1 MFMTMMRSHS
11 KSILIKII
19 IGLIGVVFV
28 FWGIY
33 SIRGPKPGSK
43 IAYVN
48 GDLISGLEYHATYRD
63 MLLAMQRQYKD
74 YWNED
79 LIEVFQLKQKAL
91 ESLIGEKLISQEAAR
106 LGLKVNDDEIA
117 DAIYTYPAFQ
127 VNGVFDEN
135 QYRSLLNYNRM
146 EPADFEATI
155 GSELLGEKIRR
166 FIKSFLLVTDNEII
180 DYYTFQNE
188 KISLGFV
195 AFNPE
200 DFKAEVK
207 AAQADMDAYFE
218 NHKEAYRIPPQ
229 ITISYITLDPSDFKD
244 KVTVTEGEIAD
255 YYEYNPER
263 FKEHRQVKARHI
275 LFSVPPDASKEA
287 EAEIKDK
294 ALEILKRAQQGES
307 FSELAKK
314 YSQDTSNASTGGD
327 LGYFKKDQMVEPF
340 EDLAFSLK
348 KGEVGGPVRTQ
359 FGWHLIKV
367 DDIKEEK
374 VKTLDEVREQIEAA
388 LREDIA
394 RDMAHERALVLM
406 DQMPYDSDLAAYAAQ
421 HGLIIKES
429 GFFVK
434 KGDIPGFGTDEKLK
448 QALYSLEKGEISDIL
463 EHNGKY
469 YIFQVT
475 GAKDSSVPTMNEVA
489 DQLRKDV
496 EDHLSLEAARK
507 RAEGYLEEL
516 RAGAGWQELAKMK
529 NAITK
534 ETDFFS
540 RGGNIPN
547 IGYAPSVSEAAFLL
561 SDQTRYPDHP
571 FTVNNKV
578 YVIRWLDKKG
588 IKQDLFDKEK
598 DNFAQMVSLSK
609 ERLVWDRWLQTL
621 RDKASIKIVTP
632 LSEL

>member
-33 SIRGPKPGSK
+33 SIGDRPGSK

-48 GDLISGLEYHATYRD
+48 GDLISGLEYHAAYRD
-63 MLLAMQRQYKD
+63 MLLALQRQYKD

-79 LIEVFQLKQKAL
+79 LIEMFQLKQKTL
-91 ESLIGEKLISQEAAR
+91 ESLIGKRLISQEAGR
-106 LGLKVNDDEIA
+106 LGLQITDDEIA
-117 DAIYTYPAFQ
+117 DAIFTYPAFQ

-146 EPADFEATI
+146 EPADFEAGI
-155 GSELLGEKIRR
+155 GSELLGEKIRH

-180 DYYTFQNE
+180 DFYTFQNQT
-188 KISLGFV
+188 INIGFV
-195 AFNPE
+195 VFNPE
-200 DFKAEVK
+200 DFKANVK
-207 AAQADMDAYFE
+207 AAQTDMEAYFE
-218 NHKEAYRIPPQ
+218 KHKEAYRIPEQ
-229 ITISYITLDPSDFKD
+229 INLNYITLDPSDFKD
-244 KVTVTEGEIAD
+244 KVSVTEGEIAD

-294 ALEILKRAQQGES
+294 ALEILKRAQHGEN

-314 YSQDTSNASTGGD
+314 YSQDTSNAATGGD
-327 LGYFKKDQMVEPF
+327 LGYFKKDQMVKPF
-340 EDLAFSLK
+340 EELAFSLT
-348 KGEVGGPVRTQ
+348 KGEIGGPVRTQ
-359 FGWHLIKV
+359 FGWHVIKV
-367 DDIKEEK
+367 EDIKEEK
-374 VKTLDEVREQIEAA
+374 VKTLNEVREQIENT
-388 LREDIA
+388 LKGDIA
-394 RDMAHERALVLM
+394 CDMSHERALALM
-406 DQMPYDSDLAAYAAQ
+406 DQMPYDVDLSSYAAQ
-421 HGLIIKES
+421 QGLTIQKS

-448 QALYSLEKGEISDIL
+448 QAIYSLDEKEVSEIL
-463 EHNGKY
+463 EHEGKY

-475 GAKDSSVPTMNEVA
+475 GAKDSSIPAMSEIT
-489 DQLRKDV
+489 DQLRNDV

-507 RAEGYLEEL
+507 KAEDYLEEL
-516 RAGAGWQELAKMK
+516 RGGADWQELATRNNM
-529 NAITK
+529 ITE
-534 ETDFFS
+534 ETGFFS
-540 RGGNIPN
+540 RGGNIPS
-547 IGYAPSVSEAAFLL
+547 IGSAPSVSEAAFLL
-561 SDQTRYPDHP
+561 SDQTSYPDHP
-571 FTVNNKV
+571 FTVHNKV
-578 YVIRWLDKKG
+578 YVIRWLGKQG
-588 IKQDLFDKEK
+588 IKQDAFDNEK
-598 DNFAQMVSLSK
+598 KRYEQMLSLSK
-609 ERLVWDRWLQTL
+609 ERLVSDRWIQTL

>member
-33 SIRGPKPGSK
+33 SIRDRPGSK

-48 GDLISGLEYHATYRD
+48 GDLISGLEYHAAYRD
-63 MLLAMQRQYKD
+63 MLLALQRQYKD

-79 LIEVFQLKQKAL
+79 LIEMFQLKQKTL
-91 ESLIGEKLISQEAAR
+91 ESLIGKRLISQEAGR
-106 LGLKVNDDEIA
+106 LGLQITDDEIA
-117 DAIYTYPAFQ
+117 DAIFTYPAFQ

-146 EPADFEATI
+146 EPADFEAGI
-155 GSELLGEKIRR
+155 GSELLGEKVRH

-188 KISLGFV
+188 TISLSFV
-195 AFNPE
+195 VFNPE
-200 DFKAEVK
+200 DFKANVK
-207 AAQADMDAYFE
+207 ATQTEMDAYFE
-218 NHKEAYRIPPQ
+218 KRKEAYRIPAQ
-229 ITISYITLDPSDFKD
+229 IKMNYITLDPSDFKD
-244 KVTVTEGEIAD
+244 KVSVTEGEIAD

-294 ALEILKRAQQGES
+294 ALEILKRAQHGEN

-327 LGYFKKDQMVEPF
+327 LGYFKKDQMVKPF
-340 EDLAFSLK
+340 EELAFSLK
-348 KGEVGGPVRTQ
+348 KGEIGGPVRTQ
-359 FGWHLIKV
+359 FGWHVIKV
-367 DDIKEEK
+367 EDIKEEK
-374 VKTLDEVREQIEAA
+374 VKTLNEVREQIENT
-388 LREDIA
+388 LKGDIA
-394 RDMAHERALVLM
+394 RDMSHERALALM
-406 DQMPYDSDLAAYAAQ
+406 DQMPYDVDLSSYATQ
-421 HGLIIKES
+421 QGLTIKKS

-448 QALYSLEKGEISDIL
+448 QAIYSLDEKEVSEIL
-463 EHNGKY
+463 EHEGKY

-475 GAKDSSVPTMNEVA
+475 GTKDSSIPAMSEIA
-489 DQLRKDV
+489 DQLRNDV
-496 EDHLSLEAARK
+496 ENHLSLEAASK
-507 RAEGYLEEL
+507 KAEDYLEEL
-516 RAGAGWQELAKMK
+516 RGGADWQELAKRK
-529 NAITK
+529 NMITK
-534 ETDFFS
+534 ETGFFS

-547 IGYAPSVSEAAFLL
+547 IGSAPSVSEAAFLL
-561 SDQTRYPDHP
+561 SDQTIYPDHP
-571 FTVNNKV
+571 FAVNNKV
-578 YVIRWLDKKG
+578 YVIRWLGKQG
-588 IKQDLFDKEK
+588 IKQDAFDKEK
-598 DNFAQMVSLSK
+598 KNYAQMLSLSK
-609 ERLVWDRWLQTL
+609 ERLVSDRWLQTL
-621 RDKASIKIVTP
+621 RDKASIKMVTP

>member
-11 KSILIKII
+11 KSILIKIL

-33 SIRGPKPGSK
+33 SIRDRPGSK

-48 GDLISGLEYHATYRD
+48 GDLISGMEYHATYRD
-63 MLLAMQRQYKD
+63 MLLALQRQYKD
-74 YWNED
+74 YWNEE
-79 LIEVFQLKQKAL
+79 LIEIFKLKQKAL
-91 ESLIGEKLISQEAAR
+91 ESLIDKRLISQEAGR
-106 LGLKVNDDEIA
+106 LGLKVTDVEIA
-117 DAIYTYPAFQ
+117 DAIYAYPAFQ

-146 EPADFEATI
+146 EPADFEAGI
-155 GSELLGEKIRR
+155 GSELLGEKIRH

-188 KISLGFV
+188 KINLGFV
-195 AFNPE
+195 AFKPE

-207 AAQADMDAYFE
+207 ATQTDMGAYFE
-218 NHKEAYRIPPQ
+218 KHKEAYRIPAQ
-229 ITISYITLDPSDFKD
+229 VKIDYICLDPSDFKD
-244 KVTVTEGEIAD
+244 KVSVTEGEIAD

-275 LFSVPPDASKEA
+275 LFSVPPEASKEA
-287 EAEIKDK
+287 EAEIQDK
-294 ALEILKRAQQGES
+294 ALDILKRAQHGED

-327 LGYFKKDQMVEPF
+327 LGYFKKDQMVKPF
-340 EDLAFSLK
+340 EELAFSLK

-359 FGWHLIKV
+359 FGWHLVKV

-374 VKTLDEVREQIEAA
+374 VKALNEVREQIETAVK
-388 LREDIA
+388 EDIA

-406 DQMPYDSDLAAYAAQ
+406 DQMPYNVDLSSYAAQ
-421 HGLIIKES
+421 RGLTIKKS

-434 KGDIPGFGTDEKLK
+434 RGDIPGFGTDEKLK
-448 QALYSLEKGEISDIL
+448 QAIYSLDEGEVSEIL
-463 EHNGKY
+463 EHEGKY

-475 GAKDSSVPTMNEVA
+475 GTKDSSIPAMSEVA

-496 EDHLSLEAARK
+496 EAHLSLDAASK
-507 RAEGYLEEL
+507 TAEKYLEEL
-516 RAGAGWQELAKMK
+516 KGGADWQKLATRK
-529 NAITK
+529 NTITK
-534 ETDFFS
+534 ETGLFS

-547 IGYAPSVSEAAFLL
+547 IGSAPSVSEAAFLL
-561 SDQTRYPDHP
+561 SDQTRYPDQP
-571 FTVNNKV
+571 FTVHNKV
-578 YVIRWLDKKG
+578 YVIRWLGKKG
-588 IKQDLFDKEK
+588 IKEDLFDKEK
-598 DNFAQMVSLSK
+598 DNFAQMLSLSK
-609 ERLVWDRWLQTL
+609 ERMASERWLQTL
-621 RDKASIKIVTP
+621 RDKASIKMVTP

>member
-1 MFMTMMRSHS
+1 MFITMLRSHS

-33 SIRGPKPGSK
+33 SIRGPKSGSK

-48 GDLISGLEYHATYRD
+48 GDLISGVEYQATYRD

-91 ESLIGEKLISQEAAR
+91 DSLIGERLISQEAAR
-106 LGLKVNDDEIA
+106 LGLKVTNDEIA
-117 DAIYTYPAFQ
+117 EAIYTYPAFQ
-127 VNGVFDEN
+127 VDGLFDEN
-135 QYRSLLNYNRM
+135 RYRSLLNYNRM
-146 EPADFEATI
+146 EPADFEAAI

-166 FIKSFLLVTDNEII
+166 FIKSFLLATDNEII

-188 KISLGFV
+188 KINLGFV
-195 AFNPE
+195 VFNPE

-207 AAQADMDAYFE
+207 VTRADMEAYFQK
-218 NHKEAYRIPPQ
+218 HREAYRIPPQ
-229 ITISYITLDPSDFKD
+229 IKVSYITLDPSDFKD
-244 KVTVTEGEIAD
+244 TVSVTEAEITD

-294 ALEILKRAQQGES
+294 ALEILNRAQQGED

-327 LGYFKKDQMVEPF
+327 LGYFKKGQMVEPF

-367 DDIKEEK
+367 DDIREEK

-388 LREDIA
+388 LKEDIA
-394 RDMAHERALVLM
+394 RDMAHERALALM
-406 DQMPYDSDLAAYAAQ
+406 DQMPYDLHLASYAAQ
-421 HGLIIKES
+421 HGLIVKES

-448 QALYSLEKGEISDIL
+448 QAVYSLDKGEISDIL
-463 EHNGKY
+463 ENEGKY

-475 GAKDSSVPTMNEVA
+475 DTKESYIPAVNEVA
-489 DQLRKDV
+489 DQLRQDV

-507 RAEGYLEEL
+507 RAESFLEEL
-516 RAGAGWQELAKMK
+516 TAGAGWQELAKRK
-529 NAITK
+529 NTITK
-534 ETDFFS
+534 ETGFFS

-547 IGYAPSVSEAAFLL
+547 IGHAPSVSEAAFLL

-571 FTVNNKV
+571 FVVHNKV
-578 YVIRWLDKKG
+578 YLIRWLDRKG
-588 IKQDLFDKEK
+588 IKEDLFDKEK
-598 DNFAQMVSLSK
+598 GNFAQMVSVSK

-621 RDKASIKIVTP
+621 RGKASIKIATP